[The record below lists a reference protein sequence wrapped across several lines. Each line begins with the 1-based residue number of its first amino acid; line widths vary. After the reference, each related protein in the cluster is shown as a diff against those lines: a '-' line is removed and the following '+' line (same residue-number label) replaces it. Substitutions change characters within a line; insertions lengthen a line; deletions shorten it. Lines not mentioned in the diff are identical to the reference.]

1 MSFFFPLGFPD
12 LETGWCVCYTHGG
25 GSDPTVSSFFPRS
38 AFRIWKQVRATQGG
52 ADPTVS
58 SFFLPLD
65 FWKHT
70 MSFFFNTPRLSG
82 LGNRFV
88 CLYTL
93 LYAGGAI
100 DSTVNFVI
108 DIFFQTFVNGLPD
121 LDTGW

>member
-1 MSFFFPLGFPD
+1 MQVGFFQLWG
-12 LETGWCVCYTHGG
+12 
-25 GSDPTVSSFFPRS
+25 FPRS

-52 ADPTVS
+52 ADPTMDPTVS
-58 SFFLPLD
+58 SFFLHLD

-70 MSFFFNTPRLSG
+70 IRMSSFFNTPRLSG

>member
-1 MSFFFPLGFPD
+1 MGVPPLGFPY
-12 LETGWCVCYTHGG
+12 LETGSCYAGG
-25 GSDPTVSSFFPRS
+25 GGPNCVIFF
-38 AFRIWKQVRATQGG
+38 FT
-52 ADPTVS
+52 
-58 SFFLPLD
+58 LD

-70 MSFFFNTPRLSG
+70 IRMSSFFNTPRLSG